1 MILLFMFGVIL
12 CIIGLWIVYP
22 SVEGMADMTSIRL
35 VGLTAD
41 SATYVASDGLTNS
54 PAWQP
59 VIGGFTQIAGS
70 LGHLVGVT
78 NNTAMYG
85 VLLEGS
91 ITNYSWTPLFGDVVQ
106 VSFDYP
112 RVAAITTSGSI
123 SHIDDIENKKSF
135 NDIGGSYKWV
145 SIKGGEAYAIG
156 TDNVIYY
163 TQSLLSPSWK
173 NVSSTIAGK
182 RFTQVAFDGADV
194 AVVDSR

>member
-1 MILLFMFGVIL
+1 
-12 CIIGLWIVYP
+12 
-22 SVEGMADMTSIRL
+22 MTSIRL

-123 SHIDDIENKKSF
+123 SHIDDIEKGIKLF
-135 NDIGGSYKWV
+135 IDIKT
-145 SIKGGEAYAIG
+145 KGGEDELDKDKFVHMY
-156 TDNVIYY
+156 
-163 TQSLLSPSWK
+163 S
-173 NVSSTIAGK
+173 
-182 RFTQVAFDGADV
+182 
-194 AVVDSR
+194 